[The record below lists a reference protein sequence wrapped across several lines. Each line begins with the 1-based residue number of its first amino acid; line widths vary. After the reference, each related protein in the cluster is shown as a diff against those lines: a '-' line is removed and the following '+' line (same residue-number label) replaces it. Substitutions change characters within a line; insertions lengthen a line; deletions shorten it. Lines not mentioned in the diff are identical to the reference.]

1 MEIHSLMANL
11 HISDRAKKKLND
23 VSPVKEEVKEVSS
36 DVQSQQIDPLST
48 LDPFWASKKL

>member
-1 MEIHSLMANL
+1 MANSN
-11 HISDRAKKKLND
+11 ISDRAKKKLNE
-23 VSPVKEEVKEVSS
+23 VQPVKEEVKEVSS